1 MKRISPFVLG
11 LSLAV
16 FGTTLAAAQE
26 MSSMPKVLEITR
38 EYVKPGKAGAAHDHT
53 ESAFVQDMARA
64 KWPTYYVAVNSLS
77 GKVRALYLIGYDS
90 FTAWQKD
97 SDAVGKDMTLAAE
110 LDHASMADGELL
122 DSMDQF
128 VFYYDDD
135 LSYRPNGDLSQA
147 RYLEVTSFHIRSGHG
162 KEWHDLV
169 ALVIDADKKAGT
181 SAHWATYE
189 LEYGGGDDYAVFSA
203 DKSMAD
209 IDQGFAENQKFRD
222 AMGEDGM
229 KRLHELEASAIES
242 TDSELFAINPR
253 QSYPPPEWVKANPDF
268 WKPKPTMAPAAKPS
282 TDKKPKP

>member
-1 MKRISPFVLG
+1 MKKIGSFVLG

-16 FGTTLAAAQE
+16 IGTTLAAAQE

-38 EYVKPGKAGAAHDHT
+38 EFIKPGKAGAAHDHT
-53 ESAFVQDMARA
+53 ESAFVQAMARA
-64 KWPTYYVAVNSLS
+64 KWPTHYVAVNSLS

-90 FTAWQKD
+90 FAAWQKD
-97 SDAVGKDMTLAAE
+97 SDAVGKDMALASE
-110 LDHASMADGELL
+110 LDRASMADGELL

-135 LSYRPNGDLSQA
+135 LSYRPDGDLSQA
-147 RYLEVTSFHIRSGHG
+147 RYLEVTSFHIRSGHV

-169 ALVIDADKKAGT
+169 AMVIDADKKAGT

-189 LEYGGGDDYAVFSA
+189 LEYGGGNDYAVFSA

-222 AMGEDGM
+222 AIGEDGM
-229 KRLHELEASAIES
+229 KKLHELEASAIES
-242 TDSELFAINPR
+242 TDSD
-253 QSYPPPEWVKANPDF
+253 SS
-268 WKPKPTMAPAAKPS
+268 PS
-282 TDKKPKP
+282 TPARAIRRPSGSRPTRISGCRSR